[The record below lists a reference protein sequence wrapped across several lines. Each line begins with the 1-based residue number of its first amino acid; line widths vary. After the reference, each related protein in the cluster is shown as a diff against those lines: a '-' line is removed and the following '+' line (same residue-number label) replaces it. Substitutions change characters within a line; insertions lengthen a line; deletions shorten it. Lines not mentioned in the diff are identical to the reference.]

1 MNINYLVQQSLFI
14 FRFRYSKRGINYFNG
29 IWLRLAGMKLGK
41 GTSLGQCHVTWP
53 HQVEIGKNCKF
64 EHNIYLKYDGI
75 WSKGPS
81 IIIGNNVFVG
91 FGCEFNISKRIS
103 IGNNCL
109 IASGCHFIDHNHNT
123 FKFDSPLFSS
133 PDIEKEIILKDS
145 VWIGANVTILMG
157 VEIGDYAIVG
167 AGSVIT
173 KSIPSNEIWAGVPA
187 KKIGERQG

>member
-1 MNINYLVQQSLFI
+1 MNIRYLLQQSLFI
-14 FRFRYSKRGINYFNG
+14 FRFRFIKRAISFFNLF
-29 IWLRLAGMKLGK
+29 WLRIAGMKVGK
-41 GTSLGQCHVTWP
+41 GTSIGKCRVTWP
-53 HQVEIGKNCKF
+53 HQVLVGQNCKL
-64 EHNIYLKYDGI
+64 EHNIYLKFDGI

-81 IIIGNNVFVG
+81 IIIGDNVFVG
-91 FGCEFNISKRIS
+91 FGCEFNITKKIT

-109 IASGCHFIDHNHNT
+109 IASGSHFIDHNHHT

-133 PDIEKEIILKDS
+133 PDVEKEIILKEA

-167 AGSVIT
+167 AGSVVT

>member
-1 MNINYLVQQSLFI
+1 MNITYLLQQSLFI
-14 FRFRYSKRGINYFNG
+14 FRIRYYKSSVSHLNA
-29 IWLRLAGMKLGK
+29 IWLKLAGMKIGK
-41 GTSLGQCHVTWP
+41 GTSIGKCNVTWP
-53 HQVEIGKNCKF
+53 HQVAIGKNCKF
-64 EHNIYLKYDGI
+64 EHNIYFKYDGI
-75 WSKGPS
+75 WSGGPS
-81 IIIGNNVFVG
+81 IIIGDNAFVG
-91 FGCEFNISKRIS
+91 FGCEFNISEKIS

-133 PDIEKEIILKDS
+133 PDVKKEIILKDS

-157 VEIGDYAIVG
+157 VVIDNYAIVG
-167 AGSVIT
+167 AGSVVT